1 MENTFATCD
10 KYINYYIN
18 FSLLFYGI
26 FRVLTYHTWEYEDAL
41 QNLII
46 QPSLCFFFLGNSI
59 VTTPIKQEDPNQLNY
74 NHL

>member
-18 FSLLFYGI
+18 LSLLFYGI
-26 FRVLTYHTWEYEDAL
+26 FRVLTYYTWEYEDAL

-46 QPSLCFFFLGNSI
+46 QPSLHFFFFWVIQYLQQGRG
-59 VTTPIKQEDPNQLNY
+59 QGD
-74 NHL
+74 

>member
-18 FSLLFYGI
+18 LSLLFYGI
-26 FRVLTYHTWEYEDAL
+26 FRVLTYYTWEYEDAL

-46 QPSLCFFFLGNSI
+46 QPSLHFFFFLGNSI
-59 VTTPIKQEDPNQLNY
+59 FTAREGSGRLEPLMS
-74 NHL
+74 

>member
-1 MENTFATCD
+1 MENSFATCD

-46 QPSLCFFFLGNSI
+46 QPSLHLFFWVI
-59 VTTPIKQEDPNQLNY
+59 R
-74 NHL
+74 

>member
-1 MENTFATCD
+1 MENSFATCD

-26 FRVLTYHTWEYEDAL
+26 FRALTYYTWEYEDAL

-46 QPSLCFFFLGNSI
+46 KLFLWFFSG
-59 VTTPIKQEDPNQLNY
+59 
-74 NHL
+74 

>member
-1 MENTFATCD
+1 MENSFATCD

-26 FRVLTYHTWEYEDAL
+26 FRVLTYYTWEYEDAL

-46 QPSLCFFFLGNSI
+46 QPSLHLFFWVI
-59 VTTPIKQEDPNQLNY
+59 R
-74 NHL
+74 